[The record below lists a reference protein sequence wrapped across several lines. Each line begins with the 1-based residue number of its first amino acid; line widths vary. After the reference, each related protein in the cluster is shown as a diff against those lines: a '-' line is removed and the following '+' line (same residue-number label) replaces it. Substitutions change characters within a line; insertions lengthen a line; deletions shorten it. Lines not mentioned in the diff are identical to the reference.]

1 MGMVYNMIG
10 IQLASYIGNAI
21 GTQWDCD
28 TWCWYPIGL
37 GHMVLVHNGIVTY
50 GTGTQ
55 CEWDTWYWYTMG
67 LRHNG
72 YGIQWWDWDTMIE
85 RHGAGIGTYG
95 AGTQWDWDIKVLVH
109 CVSGT

>member
-1 MGMVYNMIG
+1 MR
-10 IQLASYIGNAI
+10 LEHS
-21 GTQWDCD
+21 
-28 TWCWYPIGL
+28 
-37 GHMVLVHNGIVTY
+37 GIVTR
-50 GTGTQ
+50 GAGTQ
-55 CEWDTWYWYTMG
+55 LDWDTWYWYTMG

-72 YGIQWWDWDTMIE
+72 HGIQWWDWDTMIG

>member
-1 MGMVYNMIG
+1 MIG

-67 LRHNG
+67 LGHMVLVYNVTG
-72 YGIQWWDWDTMIE
+72 T
-85 RHGAGIGTYG
+85 HGT
-95 AGTQWDWDIKVLVH
+95 GTQCNWDIWYWYTMGLGH
-109 CVSGT
+109 EGTGTLCI